1 MKKNLLPAI
10 VFAAL
15 LTGSCQNTESTE
27 KISQASVSSVQQ
39 EEKLTGDKFMRKAY
53 MGNRAEVQLG
63 NMASQK
69 TRNKDV
75 KQFALM
81 MIEDHGKANKEL
93 ISVAR
98 RKDLRLLDTLSGEM
112 KQKMDSLQSL
122 SGREFDQ
129 AYMNFM
135 VKDHQEDV
143 KFYNRALSEIEDTDL
158 KTYARNTL
166 PTLQKHLDRAQEVN
180 QTLQAAEVRR
190 K

>member
-1 MKKNLLPAI
+1 MKKNILPAI

-15 LTGSCQNTESTE
+15 LTGSCENTESTE

-39 EEKLTGDKFMRKAY
+39 EEKLTGDNFMRKAY
-53 MGNRAEVQLG
+53 MGNRAEIQLG

-69 TRNKDV
+69 TRNDDV

-81 MIEDHGKANKEL
+81 IIEDHGKANKEL
-93 ISVAR
+93 VSFAR
-98 RKDLRLLDTLSGEM
+98 KKDLRLLDTLSSEM

-129 AYMNFM
+129 GYMSFM

-143 KFYNRALSEIEDTDL
+143 QLYNRALAELEDAEL
-158 KTYARNTL
+158 KSYARKTL
-166 PTLQKHLDRAQEVN
+166 PTLQKHLERAQEIN
-180 QTLQAAEVRR
+180 QTLQGAEVRR